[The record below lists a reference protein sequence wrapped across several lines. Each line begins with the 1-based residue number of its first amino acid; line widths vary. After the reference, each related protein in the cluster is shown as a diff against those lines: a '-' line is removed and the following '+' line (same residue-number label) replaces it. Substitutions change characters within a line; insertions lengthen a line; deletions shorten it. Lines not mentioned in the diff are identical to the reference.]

1 MKMEAAMRIALIGLA
16 VLTMTLPA
24 GVEPAD
30 AQSQPRPWCL
40 QSGRGGPG
48 GGLPVCTYYTQEQ
61 CLQSIGGG
69 GDGCFQNPALG
80 WDRIE
85 GRRGAPPSRSRPR

>member
-1 MKMEAAMRIALIGLA
+1 MEAAMRIALIGLA

-24 GVEPAD
+24 GVEPAE

-48 GGLPVCTYYTQEQ
+48 GGLPVCTYYSFEQ
-61 CLQSIGGG
+61 CMQSVGGG
-69 GDGCFQNPALG
+69 GDGCFPNPALG

-85 GRRGAPPSRSRPR
+85 GRGYAPPRSRARGN

>member
-1 MKMEAAMRIALIGLA
+1 MRRIALIGLA
-16 VLTMTLPA
+16 ALTVTLPA

-40 QSGRGGPG
+40 QAGRGGPG
-48 GGLPVCTYYTQEQ
+48 GGLPVCTYYSQEQ
-61 CLQSIGGG
+61 CRQSIGGG
-69 GDGCFQNPALG
+69 GDGCFPNPAIG

-85 GRRGAPPSRSRPR
+85 GRRYAEPPRRRPRDRGY

>member
-1 MKMEAAMRIALIGLA
+1 MRIALIGLA

-48 GGLPVCTYYTQEQ
+48 GGLPVCTYYSFEQ
-61 CLQSIGGG
+61 CQQSVGGG
-69 GDGCFQNPALG
+69 SDGCFRNPAIG

-85 GRRGAPPSRSRPR
+85 GRGYAPPRSRPR